1 MTILKCPICGEPL
14 KMITE
19 GVTSEDGVTLN
30 WYSYGCPKDS
40 EHLKLFL
47 TTDETELQKNINALT
62 EYATK
67 VEESNYRLQDLV
79 KSDDDVSKLFDA
91 ESVTDIDADYATS
104 FKLPEAKKTKTKQ
117 DILKEI
123 IDKADRHLTVQEIAV
138 AIYRLKDKDE
148 RFKKL
153 YESLLV
159 LNSETGDFSAVT
171 GLDRLS
177 SLLYGMGTTHGLS
190 YYTDGTYGFPENTD

>member
-19 GVTSEDGVTLN
+19 GFTSEDGETLN

-62 EYATK
+62 EYAEK
-67 VEESNYRLQDLV
+67 VEESNYNLQDLI
-79 KSDDDVSKLFDA
+79 KSNDDVSKLFDT
-91 ESVTDIDADYATS
+91 ENTEDIDADYATS
-104 FKLPEAKKTKTKQ
+104 FNLPLPIKEKTRQ
-117 DILKEI
+117 DTLKEI
-123 IDKADRHLTVQEIAV
+123 IEMSGRRLTKQEIAA
-138 AIYRLKDKDE
+138 AIYRLKDKAE
-148 RFKKL
+148 HYKAL
-153 YESLLV
+153 YESLLIRNEV
-159 LNSETGDFSAVT
+159 TGDYFAMQ

-177 SLLYGMGTTHGLS
+177 SLLDGMSYTYGLS
-190 YYTDGTYGFPENTD
+190 FYTDGTYGFPENKD